1 LTNKHLTIQNG
12 LIPLTVIA
20 LAALVSAC
28 GSTAGSKTSSS
39 ASASANAG
47 ANRAALVACLRKHG
61 VNLPA
66 GGAASAGG
74 APGAGTPPTGSG
86 AAPPAGGAGGT
97 PPSGFPGGGAG
108 GSKLQAAFKACGA
121 KFPSRAQGAG
131 NFSNQTIQRYVT
143 CVRQHG
149 YHLPNPNFS
158 GKGSVFP
165 ASVRSNSKFKT
176 ASRAC
181 QSLLRP
187 TGATNAPT
195 SS

>member
-1 LTNKHLTIQNG
+1 LTYRHLTIRSG
-12 LIPLTVIA
+12 LIPLLVIA

-28 GSTAGSKTSSS
+28 GSSSGSKTSSS

-47 ANRAALVACLRKHG
+47 GNRAALVACLRKHG
-61 VNLPA
+61 VSLPTG
-66 GGAASAGG
+66 GGAPSGG

-86 AAPPAGGAGGT
+86 GAPPTGGAGGSG
-97 PPSGFPGGGAG
+97 PSGFPGGGAG
-108 GSKLQAAFKACGA
+108 GSKFQAAFKACGA
-121 KFPSRAQGAG
+121 KFPSRGPGAG

-149 YHLPNPNFS
+149 YHIPNPNFS

>member
-1 LTNKHLTIQNG
+1 MTNRHPIIARG
-12 LIPLTVIA
+12 LILFALIAPTALLT
-20 LAALVSAC
+20 AC
-28 GSTAGSKTSSS
+28 GSSAGSKSSSS
-39 ASASANAG
+39 ASASATG
-47 ANRAALVACLRKHG
+47 TGNRAALVACLRKHG

-66 GGAASAGG
+66 GGGASSGG
-74 APGAGTPPTGSG
+74 APGAGTPPTGNG
-86 AAPPAGGAGGT
+86 GAPPAGGAGGA

-108 GSKLQAAFKACGA
+108 GSKFQAAFKACGA
-121 KFPSRAQGAG
+121 KFPSRGPGAG
-131 NFSNQTIQRYVT
+131 NFSRQNIQRYVT

-165 ASVRSNSKFKT
+165 ASVRSNSKFQS

-187 TGATNAPT
+187 AGGPNPP
-195 SS
+195 SST

>member
-1 LTNKHLTIQNG
+1 MTNRHLTIRSG

-28 GSTAGSKTSSS
+28 GSTTGSKTSSS

-47 ANRAALVACLRKHG
+47 GNRAALVACLRKHG

-66 GGAASAGG
+66 GGAAPAGG
-74 APGAGTPPTGSG
+74 APGTGTPPTGSA
-86 AAPPAGGAGGT
+86 AAPPAGGAGST

-121 KFPSRAQGAG
+121 NSPSPGPSAG
-131 NFSNQTIQRYVT
+131 NISRQNIQRYVT

-165 ASVRSNSKFKT
+165 ASARSNTRFQA

-187 TGATNAPT
+187 TAAPNAPT
-195 SS
+195 ST